1 MLRGTHHDPDLSRP
15 EVHPEQRCCFKHS
28 ASSSRLPRSESR
40 PLKTGRSPPSS
51 PASAGFF
58 HGFLVDGSGC
68 LVFQRSNQTATP
80 NEMPMAMPAPMQT
93 IPNSTGMQ
101 ALQTQSSSA
110 RTDQSW
116 QNSLMTPTIDT
127 PHSRGEKTQPNR
139 QDRDDASS
147 PVFGEPA

>member
-1 MLRGTHHDPDLSRP
+1 
-15 EVHPEQRCCFKHS
+15 
-28 ASSSRLPRSESR
+28 
-40 PLKTGRSPPSS
+40 
-51 PASAGFF
+51 
-58 HGFLVDGSGC
+58 
-68 LVFQRSNQTATP
+68 
-80 NEMPMAMPAPMQT
+80 MPMAMPAPMQT

-139 QDRDDASS
+139 QDRDDAAS